1 MIKNNITKRALAE
14 AGIEGLEDKFI
25 DAMESL
31 KEECPE
37 MYHIIKFKLYE
48 MINGPHFTKD
58 LCEEALECI
67 MEDYKELSKESLNKD
82 KLKLL
87 GFSF

>member
-1 MIKNNITKRALAE
+1 M
-14 AGIEGLEDKFI
+14 
-25 DAMESL
+25 S
-31 KEECPE
+31 E

-67 MEDYKELSKESLNKD
+67 MEDYKAKEAEFEYEESKQVGKKFELSLRILMNMI
-82 KLKLL
+82 
-87 GFSF
+87 GIMH